1 VKYLIIAFLA
11 WMVTLTYYE
20 GIIFKMR
27 GAFNHEGARAPAQ
40 KPYTL
45 TPNPQTVAGV
55 TLKTER
61 AART

>member
-1 VKYLIIAFLA
+1 
-11 WMVTLTYYE
+11 MVTLTYYE